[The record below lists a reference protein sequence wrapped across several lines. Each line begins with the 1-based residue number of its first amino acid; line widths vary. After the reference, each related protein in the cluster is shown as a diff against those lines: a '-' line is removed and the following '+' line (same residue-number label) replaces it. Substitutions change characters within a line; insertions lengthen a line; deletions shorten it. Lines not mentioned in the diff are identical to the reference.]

1 MKPLLIALI
10 GIVSLN
16 LIAQDTDVSQNTFFD
31 GEPYLAMHP
40 TNAQILTVS
49 WIGFQQGAGIVI
61 KTKNSLDGGNTWGN
75 YNFLTVETGERQADP
90 VLKYDSN
97 GNLFLC
103 YIDFDGINLSQGTV
117 RVRKSTDFGAT
128 WQNSVEVINITDCP
142 DQLCID
148 RPWMEIDTTGGPL
161 DGTIY
166 VTTMNTNQP
175 TIVNPPYH
183 PYLTVSLDNGN
194 SFETP
199 RFIDTVGYWAGSTIT
214 QPVAVPTIDGN
225 GVFRAIYPSYETSQS
240 FFGEYYMA
248 SSSNGG
254 VDLVHTN
261 PFSVTSGA
269 GTSEAKIGRTM
280 VTNPNNGNHL
290 AYALVTQEQGDLN
303 IYFSE
308 SFDAGLTWSNNI
320 KVNDDPLGNGV
331 VQDMVWLDFDTDG
344 DLAFSWRDRR
354 NGGTGLNVPSEI
366 YCAVKPHGSSVVGPN
381 FILNDSLVNYD
392 AMLDDSGND
401 FMSMQ
406 FRNDTIHAVWGDIRS
421 GIINI
426 FYNRY
431 ALNSNTN
438 FITEITTPKINFYPN
453 PVSDRIIVENE
464 NLRELEI
471 IAIPGKSVLSVS
483 DNFKNIDVSNLPAG
497 KYSIQFTL
505 QNGEKYVKPFVKQ

>member
-1 MKPLLIALI
+1 MKELLSFLI
-10 GIVSLN
+10 GILCFGS
-16 LIAQDTDVSQNTFFD
+16 IAQDTDISQNNFFD

-40 TNAQILTVS
+40 TNSQILTVS

-75 YNFLTVETGERQADP
+75 YNFLTIETGERQADP

-117 RVRKSTDFGAT
+117 RIRRSTDFGAS
-128 WQNSVEVINITDCP
+128 WGNSVEVINITDCP
-142 DQLCID
+142 NQLCID

-166 VTTMNTNQP
+166 VTTMNPNQP
-175 TIVNPPYH
+175 NFVTAPYH

-194 SFETP
+194 SFENP
-199 RFIDTVGYWAGSTIT
+199 RFLDTTGYLAGTIIT

-225 GVFRAIYPSYETSQS
+225 GVFRAIYPSYETTQS

-248 SSSNGG
+248 SSADGG
-254 VDLVHTN
+254 ATVTHTN

-280 VTNPNNGNHL
+280 VTDPSDGNHL
-290 AYALVTQEQGDLN
+290 AYSIVTEEQGDLN

-308 SFDAGLTWSNNI
+308 SYDAGATWSPQT

-331 VQDMVWLDFDTDG
+331 VQDLVWLDFDTDG
-344 DLAFSWRDRR
+344 DLAFTWRDRR
-354 NGGTGLNVPSEI
+354 NGGIGLEVPSEI
-366 YCAVKPHGSSVVGPN
+366 YCAIKPAGSSTIGTN
-381 FILNDSLVNYD
+381 FLLNDSLVNYD
-392 AMLDDSGND
+392 SMLDDPGND

-438 FITEITTPKINFYPN
+438 FITEVTAPNIKVYPN
-453 PVSDRIIVENE
+453 PTSDFIMIDDFDLNKIEIINNTGAKVATYKE
-464 NLRELEI
+464 NL
-471 IAIPGKSVLSVS
+471 K
-483 DNFKNIDVSNLPAG
+483 KIDISNLRVG
-497 KYSIQFTL
+497 NYYIRCLLK
-505 QNGEKYVKPFVKQ
+505 NGEVYIEQFVKR